1 MLLKR
6 MDETITQG
14 LYDLDAGPQEVDAYV
29 AEPSMGDGVIHWEIA
44 ASGMVPR
51 SLLHYDDTPDASVK
65 FNSSWRDFYA
75 SGAAFG
81 ERPLYSGSSTF
92 FGGGKP
98 NFGGVAKAAIYLRYS
113 AGFLNWLEAFDPET
127 AARLREEIPAFEAMM
142 ENARTKKLPAVWH
155 KFKAPRD
162 QWPLVSICRLSS
174 GKQLVLWLLADG
186 QLDRAALG
194 AVVFGNS
201 KELERLNGIVFPA
214 VTLAVEERIAACT
227 ARGLVVDAINL
238 IECGLGARCD
248 VTVAIT
254 APPEMRLRRIMA
266 RDGIGEAYAR
276 RRIEAQKKDSYYRK
290 HCDFL
295 LENRAGS
302 QEEFARLIREFFE
315 DFLLTLEE

>member
-1 MLLKR
+1 MTVIGITGPTGAGKTTALHVLESLGFQVVDCDALYYELL
-6 MDETITQG
+6 G
-14 LYDLDAGPQEVDAYV
+14 SDAALRQALE
-29 AEPSMGDGVIHWEIA
+29 
-44 ASGMVPR
+44 
-51 SLLHYDDTPDASVK
+51 
-65 FNSSWRDFYA
+65 
-75 SGAAFG
+75 AAFG
-81 ERPLYSGSSTF
+81 
-92 FGGGKP
+92 K
-98 NFGGVAKAAIYLRYS
+98 V
-113 AGFLNWLEAFDPET
+113 FLP
-127 AARLREEIPAFEAMM
+127 
-142 ENARTKKLPAVWH
+142 
-155 KFKAPRD
+155 
-162 QWPLVSICRLSS
+162 
-174 GKQLVLWLLADG
+174 DG

-254 APPEMRLRRIMA
+254 APPEVRLRRIMA

-276 RRIEAQKKDSYYRK
+276 QRIEAQKKDSYYRK